1 MAIIVAMIAFDDEA
15 AKGSSRIALGTALCS
30 FSKTF
35 QARQI
40 PNWIYEKKQVMLLLL
55 RILLK
60 VVLVLPSG

>member
-35 QARQI
+35 QGLMRK
-40 PNWIYEKKQVMLLLL
+40 PGD
-55 RILLK
+55 
-60 VVLVLPSG
+60 VVTVKDSVKGGPCFA